1 MRSTFGA
8 LSNARARQRS
18 CRWPWERLEPDSETG
33 ERRFRNGFLLSA
45 VMAFAFV
52 EFAISVA
59 VPLGIEM
66 VVSPLSVGSKIV
78 VAVMLLGFVVAAFD
92 GLTLLDLVN
101 SRGFGAVLAV
111 GVLSSGVFV
120 VGEVAAPMRWT
131 SRRAVKIS
139 SSVNRPKG
147 SRLLR
152 IVPVNRVGS
161 WTMLACHSRLSNIL
175 STLTLRYH
183 DNILPQVL

>member
-1 MRSTFGA
+1 
-8 LSNARARQRS
+8 
-18 CRWPWERLEPDSETG
+18 
-33 ERRFRNGFLLSA
+33 
-45 VMAFAFV
+45 MAFV
-52 EFAISVA
+52 VGEIAISVA

-66 VVSPLSVGSKIV
+66 VVSLLPVGSKMV

-92 GLTLLDLVN
+92 GLTLLSSAN
-101 SRGFGAVLAV
+101 PRGFGAVPAA
-111 GVLSSGVFV
+111 GVLGSGVV
-120 VGEVAAPMRWT
+120 VGEVAVPMRWT

-161 WTMLACHSRLSNIL
+161 WAMLACHQRLSNIL
-175 STLTLRYH
+175 STAYLAV
-183 DNILPQVL
+183 P

>member
-1 MRSTFGA
+1 
-8 LSNARARQRS
+8 
-18 CRWPWERLEPDSETG
+18 
-33 ERRFRNGFLLSA
+33 
-45 VMAFAFV
+45 MAFV
-52 EFAISVA
+52 VGEIAISVA

-66 VVSPLSVGSKIV
+66 VVSLLPVGSKMV

-92 GLTLLDLVN
+92 GLTLLSSAN
-101 SRGFGAVLAV
+101 PRGFGAVPAA
-111 GVLSSGVFV
+111 GVLGSGVA

-139 SSVNRPKG
+139 SSVNRSKG

-161 WTMLACHSRLSNIL
+161 WTMLACHQRLSNIL
-175 STLTLRYH
+175 STAYLAV
-183 DNILPQVL
+183 P